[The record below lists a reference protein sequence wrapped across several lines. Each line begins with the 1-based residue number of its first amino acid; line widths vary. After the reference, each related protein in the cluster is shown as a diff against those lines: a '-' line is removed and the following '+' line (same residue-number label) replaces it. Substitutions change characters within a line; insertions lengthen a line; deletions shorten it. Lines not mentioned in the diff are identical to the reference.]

1 MSGKYHAAGPVGR
14 FVNEFEETAIAVL
27 LGLMTLL
34 TFANVIFRYVFNGL
48 IIWSLEVVL
57 IMFAWMVMFGVA
69 YAFKVTAHLGVDAV
83 TNLLSP
89 PARRATAL
97 VAGLICVVYAML
109 LAKGAWDQ
117 FAPFADLPPTS
128 GRWFPT
134 GLDTTVRGRS
144 FFETDQVPMLEWL
157 RFLEDWINYG
167 ERYSKM
173 PRMVPYLIL
182 PISAVLILFRVC
194 QAVWRIWI
202 GQNDR
207 LIVSHEAED
216 AVEEAAAKLAR
227 EEAR

>member
-1 MSGKYHAAGPVGR
+1 MSAHFTAKGPVGR
-14 FVNEFEETAIAVL
+14 FVNSFEENAIAIL

-34 TFANVIFRYVFNGL
+34 TFTNVIFRYVFNSL

-57 IMFAWMVMFGVA
+57 IMFAWLVMFGVA

-83 TNLLSP
+83 TNMLP
-89 PARRATAL
+89 PAARRVVAL
-97 VAGLICVVYAML
+97 VAGAICIFYAML

-117 FAPFADLPPTS
+117 FAPFAELPPTT

-134 GLDTTVRGRS
+134 GFDTAARGRS

-173 PRMVPYLIL
+173 PRVIL
-182 PISAVLILFRVC
+182 PISAALILFRVC
-194 QAVWRIWI
+194 QAVWWIWT
-202 GQNDR
+202 GEKDS

-216 AVEEAAAKLAR
+216 AVEEAAAMNR
-227 EEAR
+227 E